1 MCSISMSR
9 SFIFS
14 FSSFA
19 LFAEA
24 FTRADALCVSFAVSA
39 ARSTTVSMVAFN
51 SSMTPACSVA
61 PSARDLDAFSTSD
74 EFDDTCSARLLIS
87 VRVLLNRFRIYS
99 SDVFNSEKSPRKS
112 VISSPFL
119 VRSPCAIAFTSTEIS
134 LT

>member
-1 MCSISMSR
+1 MCSISFSR

-24 FTRADALCVSFAVSA
+24 FTRADALCVSFAVFA

-61 PSARDLDAFSTSD
+61 PSARDFDAFSTSD

-87 VRVLLNRFRIYS
+87 VRVLLNRLAYF
-99 SDVFNSEKSPRKS
+99 FAT
-112 VISSPFL
+112 VIK
-119 VRSPCAIAFTSTEIS
+119 
-134 LT
+134 